1 MASQID
7 SCDEVPKTMELARIG
22 FGLLVHSQAEF
33 TVLPEPISKQPACAE
48 ASHDVVSEFVIQCG
62 VTT

>member
-1 MASQID
+1 
-7 SCDEVPKTMELARIG
+7 MELARIG